1 VGTPTTR
8 LGVKLVLD
16 HHYSPAIAAQLRAD
30 GHDVVAAIE
39 MGWETESDESLLIL
53 CQSEQRA
60 LLTNNVADFV
70 SIIRRWAL
78 EGRSHSGLIFTS
90 DTSLPRGRSTIGMYV
105 ALLEELLDSNVRGD
119 AFVDRVHW
127 LTRSRSS
134 EQ

>member
-1 VGTPTTR
+1 
-8 LGVKLVLD
+8 VKLALD

-39 MGWETESDESLLIL
+39 VGWETEGDESLLNL
-53 CQSEQRA
+53 CHSEQRA

-70 SIIRRWAL
+70 AIIRRWAV

-90 DTSLPRGRSTIGMYV
+90 DTSLPRGRSTIGMYI
-105 ALLEELLDSNVRGD
+105 ALLEELLNSNVRSS

-127 LTRSRSS
+127 LTRPRSS
-134 EQ
+134 EP

>member
-1 VGTPTTR
+1 M
-8 LGVKLVLD
+8 KLALD

-39 MGWETESDESLLIL
+39 MGWETEGDESLLNL
-53 CQSEQRA
+53 CHSEQRA

-70 SIIRRWAL
+70 AIIRRWAV

-90 DTSLPRGRSTIGMYV
+90 DTSLPRGRSTIGMYI
-105 ALLEELLDSNVRGD
+105 ALLQELLDSNVRSS

-127 LTRSRSS
+127 LTRPRSS
-134 EQ
+134 EP

>member
-1 VGTPTTR
+1 M
-8 LGVKLVLD
+8 KLALD
-16 HHYSPAIAAQLRAD
+16 HHYSPAIATQLRAD

-39 MGWETESDESLLIL
+39 MGWETDGDESLLNL

-70 SIIRRWAL
+70 AIIRRWAI

-90 DTSLPRGRSTIGMYV
+90 DTSLPRGRSTIGMYI
-105 ALLEELLDSNVRGD
+105 ALLQDLLDSNVRGN

-127 LTRSRSS
+127 LTRPTSS